1 MTRVCSIDVG
11 KVNLGVYIEEFTEY
25 ETGKG
30 LYLRRV
36 DLTESKKERVSVVF
50 LKRLFDYLDTLTIDC
65 DYYVIEKQ
73 LRANPE
79 AQFVDHALQSYFVLK
94 GKNVVSFSSK
104 NKTKLF
110 DETKMT
116 KYQRKKWSVIKA
128 QQLLLSRGESELADY
143 VKSLKKK
150 DDVSDAICQLD
161 AWKTIHFLKLK
172 QTSPEKVDQL
182 HLERS
187 KIEIPGPKRGK
198 KVTEAKT
205 QVEEKV
211 KKSRKPKTQAS
222 KVEPEENL
230 EEKAKKGR
238 KPKTKSSQAESEEK
252 EVKKSRKPKT
262 QASKVEP
269 EENLEEKAKK
279 GRKPKS
285 QEFQAESEE
294 KPKKGRKPKSQ
305 EFQAESEEDSKVE
318 PEVKVKKSR
327 KPKSHVS
334 EEKVAEA
341 SQPVEKPKKGRK
353 KAQKV

>member
-50 LKRLFDYLDTLTIDC
+50 LRRLFDYLDTLTIDC

-110 DETKMT
+110 DDTKMT
-116 KYQRKKWSVIKA
+116 KYQRKKWSVVKA
-128 QQLLLSRGESELADY
+128 QQLLLSRGETELLDY
-143 VKSLKKK
+143 LSGLKKK
-150 DDVSDAICQLD
+150 DDAADAICQLD

-172 QTSPEKVDQL
+172 QISAEKVDQL

-198 KVTEAKT
+198 KK
-205 QVEEKV
+205 
-211 KKSRKPKTQAS
+211 
-222 KVEPEENL
+222 
-230 EEKAKKGR
+230 
-238 KPKTKSSQAESEEK
+238 AES
-252 EVKKSRKPKT
+252 VD
-262 QASKVEP
+262 
-269 EENLEEKAKK
+269 
-279 GRKPKS
+279 
-285 QEFQAESEE
+285 E
-294 KPKKGRKPKSQ
+294 KPKKKTESQ
-305 EFQAESEEDSKVE
+305 ASA
-318 PEVKVKKSR
+318 P
-327 KPKSHVS
+327 VS
-334 EEKVAEA
+334 EK
-341 SQPVEKPKKGRK
+341 PVKGRK
-353 KAQKV
+353 KKSESQALEPVAKKSESQALEPVAEKPLKGRKKKSESQASAMVDEKPVKGRKKKSESQASALVDEKPKNGRKKKSESQALEPVAEKPVKGRKKKSETQAFEPVAKKTESQALEPVAEKVI